1 MGRASLN
8 WKKDLM
14 ENEFTRINFG
24 SIWGKYS
31 DMSLVNSILKVTD
44 LWPKYGIT
52 KYAGFLGAVRT
63 GSCGS
68 LLEEMNLVKMD

>member
-1 MGRASLN
+1 
-8 WKKDLM
+8 M

-31 DMSLVNSILKVTD
+31 DMRLVNSILKVTD

-52 KYAGFLGAVRT
+52 KYAGFFG
-63 GSCGS
+63 GSEDGRLRVCFG
-68 LLEEMNLVKMD
+68 